1 MNIENNSTEIDEV
14 TMDVD
19 EEIQI
24 DDEIPTTL
32 NELLIA
38 VQKNIEKTNGNLPN
52 ALVYTIRKYKF
63 WPAIQVKKFN
73 SNPRLTLLH
82 NTYKRIDVEH
92 FQKLYDECRSVVLDL
107 NLPLEQQIIASFP
120 GNIPERLTDIQYE
133 TIKKSTDVCDE
144 SYEGTVITVY
154 NYDTKWF
161 MGTSSCPTID
171 SSRYFHPTKTHG
183 NMFDEALSKIYN
195 TTIPTDKQSS
205 LTLRNLFTNEL
216 DPAKVYAFILVHYQN
231 SHTIDYSNIYG
242 PEYAKLVHI
251 TTKSRGSTNDDDIS
265 SKPFQNKG
273 ILYTTRFASCD
284 DALQYIR
291 SSQYIYGIIV
301 TDENGKRAKVS
312 NERIIKHE
320 EYDLGNPNVW
330 YNMIAVYIKNQQH
343 YKIIDYQ
350 RDFCPNL
357 EIPKNYQGQEL
368 APTYLIH
375 TVICTMRDILL
386 DAYIRTTD
394 YNSKTKR
401 YWINKAVD
409 QEYSPIIRFHL
420 AQLRNIQVVYHNHS
434 MLTPKAIYH
443 YICHHQ
449 TLKNLRL
456 LIKFFATKWFPE
468 NSGHTNVPTRT
479 EECFYILNKVL
490 SK

>member
-1 MNIENNSTEIDEV
+1 MNIDNLSMDVQEI
-14 TMDVD
+14 TMDD
-19 EEIQI
+19 NYEQI
-24 DDEIPTTL
+24 PNSLHD
-32 NELLIA
+32 LLIA
-38 VQKNIEKTNGNLPN
+38 VQQNIEKANGNLPN

-73 SNPRLTLLH
+73 ENPNLVLLH

-92 FQKLYDECRSVVLDL
+92 FQNLYDESRSVILDL

-120 GNIPERLTDIQYE
+120 GNIPERISDNQYLNV
-133 TIKKSTDVCDE
+133 KKSTDICDE
-144 SYEGTVITVY
+144 SFEGTIVTVY
-154 NYDTKWF
+154 NYDNTWY

-183 NMFDEALSKIYN
+183 NMFDEAIAKIYN
-195 TTIPTDKQSS
+195 VPFPTDKQSS
-205 LTLRNLFTNEL
+205 ISLRKLFTDDL
-216 DPAKVYAFILVHYQN
+216 DANKVYAFILVHYQN
-231 SHTIDYSNIYG
+231 SHTIDYSSRFG
-242 PEYAKLVHI
+242 TEYANLVHI
-251 TTKSRGSTNDDDIS
+251 LTKSRNSIIEDDIS
-265 SKPFQNKG
+265 SKPFSQKG
-273 ILYTTRFASCD
+273 ILYTTRFNSPD
-284 DALQYIR
+284 EALQYI
-291 SSQYIYGIIV
+291 QTTDNTFGLII
-301 TDENGKRAKVS
+301 TDENGKRWKVS
-312 NERIIKHE
+312 REEIIKHE

-357 EIPKNYQGQEL
+357 EIPKNSQGQEL

-386 DAYIRTTD
+386 DAYIQTTD

-401 YWINKAVD
+401 YWMNKD
-409 QEYSPIIRFHL
+409 SDKEFEPIIRFHL
-420 AQLRNIQVVYHNHS
+420 AQLRNIQLVYHNHA

-449 TLKNLRL
+449 TIKNLRL
-456 LIKFFATKWFPE
+456 LIKFFATKWFPKRA
-468 NSGHTNVPTRT
+468 GHTNVPTRT
-479 EECFYILNKVL
+479 EECFYILNNLL